1 MSCTN
6 ASSERAPAWFSPSAW
21 RRSSGSAA
29 CGSSSTSS
37 KSASSSTSGELGE
50 FRNRGS
56 STGPPAGAPVNVAIE
71 LVQNGLAFTQETQ
84 AGAQAAAKQFAPTS
98 ASAHRRA
105 RSHNR
110 NLAGKQRPLPGR
122 KRRRD
127 RGYPPSPWTRE
138 LTTAMSQTNGNV
150 VAFNSPPVAGTAK
163 TYVGNSDLT
172 LGQKLASATI
182 KAAHLGPNT
191 TGQVIISNCAPG
203 ASLLAVTV
211 KGEVDTVKQ
220 LLPKATIE
228 PAFNSEATP
237 SANSTAWQQE
247 ISAHPSTV
255 LALGTCDQ
263 DGDSMIKAKQST
275 GGKFAIGASDLDPL
289 VLQGIANGTVAA
301 DLAQNWYLEGY
312 TATRMLIDAARNH
325 TTPPAGWFQPGTT
338 VVTKAN
344 VATLEKRD
352 ASTAGLTA
360 FYKPIVAKFWSN
372 ISAAAQSL
380 SGGLTRLGQTTG
392 TEPNVRLEEK
402 RVLITGTG
410 SPGGQGAMVQAI
422 FAREGARIVGC
433 DIQPGPRRRQRP
445 PSGGTA
451 TTSPGTRS
459 TLLIRP
465 APSSGSRTALRRSAG
480 STSSI
485 TTRPG
490 RPSGLCRDDPGDV
503 AGRHPQRAGHRLSH
517 DPAGLAASA
526 AGRRRIGHQHGL
538 DVRRSS
544 GSPHS
549 DRPRTRP
556 RRVA

>member
-1 MSCTN
+1 
-6 ASSERAPAWFSPSAW
+6 
-21 RRSSGSAA
+21 
-29 CGSSSTSS
+29 
-37 KSASSSTSGELGE
+37 
-50 FRNRGS
+50 
-56 STGPPAGAPVNVAIE
+56 
-71 LVQNGLAFTQETQ
+71 
-84 AGAQAAAKQFAPTS
+84 
-98 ASAHRRA
+98 
-105 RSHNR
+105 
-110 NLAGKQRPLPGR
+110 
-122 KRRRD
+122 
-127 RGYPPSPWTRE
+127 
-138 LTTAMSQTNGNV
+138 MSQTNGNV

-163 TYVGNSDLT
+163 TYVGNSDLA
-172 LGQKLASATI
+172 LGQKLAAATI

-289 VLQGIANGTVAA
+289 VLKGIADGTVAA

-360 FYKPIVAKFWSN
+360 FYKPLIASFWSN
-372 ISAAAQSL
+372 IAAKAQDM
-380 SGGLTRLGQTTG
+380 SGA
-392 TEPNVRLEEK
+392 V
-402 RVLITGTG
+402 
-410 SPGGQGAMVQAI
+410 
-422 FAREGARIVGC
+422 
-433 DIQPGPRRRQRP
+433 
-445 PSGGTA
+445 
-451 TTSPGTRS
+451 
-459 TLLIRP
+459 
-465 APSSGSRTALRRSAG
+465 
-480 STSSI
+480 
-485 TTRPG
+485 
-490 RPSGLCRDDPGDV
+490 
-503 AGRHPQRAGHRLSH
+503 
-517 DPAGLAASA
+517 
-526 AGRRRIGHQHGL
+526 
-538 DVRRSS
+538 
-544 GSPHS
+544 
-549 DRPRTRP
+549 
-556 RRVA
+556 